1 MVGENAVASGKGR
14 DNYDGSYK
22 IDTNLLLNEENFISQ
37 VYLLSIRTN
46 KNAQIKIRVVI
57 KKIVQD
63 KRRVKL
69 TEKLSELLKTL
80 TRYRSNFQTSL

>member
-1 MVGENAVASGKGR
+1 MVGEKAVAPGEGR

-37 VYLLSIRTN
+37 VYLFSIRTN